1 MAPTVS
7 CARDVDVGVSNVTD
21 ATWQTKGEPGSW
33 GNLCKL
39 CIVMHLRRVPTRIIW
54 VEHPLPDTVPC
65 QSRKTAPLPSV
76 CSSGFDNYQTSI
88 FICNIKLL
96 NNGEM
101 HGLRQ
106 PLDSSQCANCRTIW
120 WTQSD
125 SALCFTRKTVHPTRI
140 GPREFGLRTYIARVV
155 SQASWPAPP
164 ASWRDPGTECE
175 VGGAQDGRRLP
186 ISQTGAA

>member
-1 MAPTVS
+1 MKSIWGFSETPNGSVACNSPMAPTVS

-120 WTQSD
+120 
-125 SALCFTRKTVHPTRI
+125 
-140 GPREFGLRTYIARVV
+140 
-155 SQASWPAPP
+155 
-164 ASWRDPGTECE
+164 
-175 VGGAQDGRRLP
+175 
-186 ISQTGAA
+186 